1 MKVLV
6 ATALTQGERPGDDN
20 WCIEGE
26 LVWVQEPC
34 ASDRRDPDGPCGCG
48 RGFAGM
54 SSHRPTTTCR
64 VAEIPE
70 FSREDMIM
78 ALQASLRLEG
88 WPTEWAVEL
97 ADGMLELASLW
108 PEGAVIDRRI
118 DDFGP
123 RVAPA

>member
-64 VAEIPE
+64 VAEIPD
-70 FSREDMIM
+70 FSREDMIV
-78 ALQASLRLEG
+78 ALEASLRDGG

-108 PEGAVIDRRI
+108 PEGTVIDRRI

-123 RVAPA
+123 RVAPT

>member
-78 ALQASLRLEG
+78 ALRASLRDGG

>member
-6 ATALTQGERPGDDN
+6 ATALSQGERAGDYN

-54 SSHRPTTTCR
+54 SSHRPTTTARIVEMHGFTRDDMVLALETSLGDGGWPVECATD
-64 VAEIPE
+64 VAE
-70 FSREDMIM
+70 
-78 ALQASLRLEG
+78 
-88 WPTEWAVEL
+88 
-97 ADGMLELASLW
+97 GMLDLASRW
-108 PEGAVIDRRI
+108 PVGTVIDRRL
-118 DDFGP
+118 DSFGP
-123 RVAPA
+123 RVHA

>member
-6 ATALTQGERPGDDN
+6 ATALTQGERPGDYN

-64 VAEIPE
+64 VAEIPD
-70 FSREDMIM
+70 FSREDMIV
-78 ALQASLRLEG
+78 ALEASLRDGG

-108 PEGAVIDRRI
+108 PEGTVIDRRI

-123 RVAPA
+123 RVAPT